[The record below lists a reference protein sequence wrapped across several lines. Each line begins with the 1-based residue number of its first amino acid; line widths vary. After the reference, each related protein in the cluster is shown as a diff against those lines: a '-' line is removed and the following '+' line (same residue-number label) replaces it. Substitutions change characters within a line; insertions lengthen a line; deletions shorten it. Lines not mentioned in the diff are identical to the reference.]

1 MAYATVNMIGPR
13 AEQRE
18 QKERK
23 KDTMDHILEGLQ
35 IAQGITGIAV
45 NYQTIQDKIANRK
58 METERFA
65 DERGGINSQKDKA
78 AYFASHNPVAKG
90 TPGALEASF
99 RKGDQV
105 ETVSWLPRNKEAGLK
120 PPGTRAIQTVDA
132 QGRPVTQIVE
142 DKPGLTLPSYVK
154 PEKTAAAQ
162 EKPLKSTDGEKV
174 VDKEFAKEYN
184 DWTSGGA
191 ESARNEIVK
200 LRNVAESIRR
210 GQVTTGGMTGMF
222 PDIMTTKETLRARAD
237 VESTVMNSLKAI
249 LGTAFTEKEGQRI
262 IKATW
267 NESDTTENNLA
278 RIERLIVDLE
288 NKARAKDDKS
298 MFFSKNGT
306 LKGWKPSVGTH
317 VAGGGN
323 KKGQND
329 GEAFAAPADSVPTLD
344 LNAIDAELKRRG
356 VKAGTSGG
364 W

>member
-13 AEQRE
+13 AEQ
-18 QKERK
+18 QKQEKPK
-23 KDTMDHILEGLQ
+23 KEAIDYILEGLQ
-35 IAQGITGIAV
+35 VAQGITGIAV
-45 NYQTIQDKIANRK
+45 NYQTIKSKMGENAVAEDKRQGILPV
-58 METERFA
+58 TEQA
-65 DERGGINSQKDKA
+65 EM
-78 AYFASHNPVAKG
+78 AKNFDRAPAG
-90 TPGALEASF
+90 AEGATPMQY
-99 RKGDQV
+99 RKGDEV
-105 ETVSWLPRNKEAGLK
+105 ETVSWLPRKKEVGIK
-120 PPGTRAIQTVDA
+120 PPGTRAINTVDA

-154 PEKTAAAQ
+154 PEKTAAAGDAA
-162 EKPLKSTDGEKV
+162 KPPKSTEGEKV

-200 LRNVAESIRR
+200 LNNVADALRS

-222 PDIMTTKETLRARAD
+222 PDRMTTKETLRARAD

-288 NKARAKDDKS
+288 NKASAKDDKS
-298 MFFSKNGT
+298 MYFSENGT
-306 LKGWKPSVGTH
+306 LKGWKPSGGSS

-323 KKGQND
+323 KNRQNA

-356 VKAGTSGG
+356 VKAGASGG